1 MEVQSSFNK
10 KNPKFTGEMLDNT
23 TKCKQNEENGD
34 LVEQV
39 NLFDSFCYKQK

>member
-1 MEVQSSFNK
+1 
-10 KNPKFTGEMLDNT
+10 MLDNT

-39 NLFDSFCYKQK
+39 NLSDSFLL